1 MMFLRFIDELA
12 KLPDGVTAKLFADD
26 VEVIITVDDVAKLQG
41 AITLMNDWTSDL
53 AVTMSV
59 NVCNLLNIG
68 RHVARNYKGG
78 SHTFCPSTFF
88 SEVHS
93 PESQTP
99 PTYQDNKSV
108 KIILPFPFPFP
119 FLPFLSPSSP
129 LPFPSS

>member
-1 MMFLRFIDELA
+1 MLSGVVQGSGVGPMMFLRFIDELA

-78 SHTFCPSTFF
+78 DPYILSKHLFFRSTQPR
-88 SEVHS
+88 V
-93 PESQTP
+93 PD
-99 PTYQDNKSV
+99 PTH
-108 KIILPFPFPFP
+108 LPGQ
-119 FLPFLSPSSP
+119 
-129 LPFPSS
+129 